1 MTLLNILLSFFAP
14 LLDFF
19 PAFLLLLLPLLA
31 SFFESLPSSFVGV
44 FYGNLTPARTGT
56 ES

>member
-1 MTLLNILLSFFAP
+1 LNILLSFVAP

-31 SFFESLPSSFVGV
+31 SFFESLSSSFFGV
-44 FYGNLTPARTGT
+44 FYGNLAPASTGT